1 MPEQQQLRDARGDGV
16 RGWCWVLA
24 LREPRARPRVPRLG
38 CGSSAEGQ
46 HPWHISPP
54 RLSALPR
61 HRPAAGAPLHPC
73 VRCWKEPGPD
83 AAGDPREDLAVE
95 ERLPSLLSSWTRTAG
110 AGGQR
115 GADLAAMQRG
125 SGGMRHG
132 AVSGWLG
139 GSAGTVSTPAA
150 TPSLSLCHPHHPCPC
165 PWVSG
170 LFGTVGF
177 SAWD

>member
-1 MPEQQQLRDARGDGV
+1 MPEGTGYVAGAGCWHCVSLVPGPVCQGWDVEALLRGST
-16 RGWCWVLA
+16 
-24 LREPRARPRVPRLG
+24 LG
-38 CGSSAEGQ
+38 TS
-46 HPWHISPP
+46 PPP